1 MAMGVDVM
9 PKPLQGHGRYM
20 PGLDGLRALAVF
32 AVILYHL
39 NVNWAPGGLLG
50 VGVFFVLSGYLITD
64 ILISQWKQK
73 GKIDLKDFWIRR
85 AKRLL
90 PAMLVMLIAVVV
102 WLALFDR
109 SHLQALRGEIVAALL
124 YVSNWWLVFHEV
136 SYFES
141 FGPASPFGH
150 FWSLAVEE
158 QFYLVWPLLLLVG
171 LRNTPRRGK
180 LLGLTLA
187 GVVVSAFA
195 MALLYEPGVDPSRIY
210 YGTDTRA
217 FGLLIGAAL
226 AMVWPSSKLSEK
238 VSLPARITLEVLGIA
253 GLATILWMIWY
264 TNQYED
270 FLYQGGLVLLSIATA
285 VVVAVIAHP
294 ASSFGKLM
302 GAKPLRWIGV
312 RSYGMYLWHYPIIV
326 LSTPTIH
333 TNGTDIP
340 KAIFQIGATIALA
353 ALSLRLVEEPIRRG
367 SFVKPAKYRRMQDG
381 HWRFVMFGRWV
392 VSMIAILAFSSTC
405 IAIAGWGENVTASA
419 IPTASTI
426 NTETKHLAEQPNVEE
441 ANLFIP
447 KKEDTTSADTPEQ
460 ADEKTAEADKTKE
473 TSTSTQKNNSS
484 QQEKVKRETSEK
496 NSATQST
503 ADTEQNP
510 TNTEQKPPNT
520 TTNGDEAEQTTG
532 SEENE
537 SGSSAPETDKD
548 DSTAHQSK
556 ENDSKIEKSS
566 KADTEEK
573 KAPSTRA
580 GRGITVFG
588 DSIMLDVSPHLQK
601 LLPGITV
608 DAKIGRQL
616 HQTPELVAQY
626 KKRGKLGSRVVLE
639 LGTNGAFTKKQLEGL
654 LKSLGDVK
662 QIILI
667 NTRVPR
673 PWEGVVNT
681 TLLEVANSHPNT
693 LLVDWYTASAG
704 KDSYFSPDGVHL
716 EPEGAKAFA
725 ALLSDVLK

>member
-1 MAMGVDVM
+1 M

-32 AVILYHL
+32 AVIIYHL

-64 ILISQWKQK
+64 ILISQWKQN

-109 SHLQALRGEIVAALL
+109 SQLLSLRGEIVAALL

-158 QFYLVWPLLLLVG
+158 QFYLIWPLLLLLG
-171 LRNTPRRGK
+171 LRYIPCRDK
-180 LLGLTLA
+180 LLGFTLA
-187 GVVVSAFA
+187 GVALSALV
-195 MALLYEPGVDPSRIY
+195 MALLYDPGVDPSRIY

-226 AMVWPSSKLSEK
+226 AMIWPSAKLSHK
-238 VSLPARITLEVLGIA
+238 VSLPARITLEVSGIA

-294 ASSFGKLM
+294 ASSLGKLM

-326 LSTPTIH
+326 LSTPAIH
-333 TNGTDIP
+333 TNGIDIP
-340 KAIFQIGATIALA
+340 KALFQVGATIALA

-381 HWRFVMFGRWV
+381 RWRFVMLGRWV
-392 VSMIAILAFSSTC
+392 VSMVAIMAFSSIC
-405 IAIAGWGENVTASA
+405 IAIAGWGEDVTASS
-419 IPTASTI
+419 IPTTTAVSTDTKPQ
-426 NTETKHLAEQPNVEE
+426 TEKPNVEE
-441 ANLFIP
+441 PNISLPAKEGTAQLETSGMND
-447 KKEDTTSADTPEQ
+447 KKT
-460 ADEKTAEADKTKE
+460 DEKTKATP
-473 TSTSTQKNNSS
+473 TIKNDA
-484 QQEKVKRETSEK
+484 QQSKGETSEK
-496 NSATQST
+496 NSSTQATVDSELQPKK
-503 ADTEQNP
+503 ADEKTP
-510 TNTEQKPPNT
+510 GT
-520 TTNGDEAEQTTG
+520 TTNSDVTEQATG
-532 SEENE
+532 SEEKD
-537 SGSSAPETDKD
+537 SDSSASEADKD
-548 DSTAHQSK
+548 NTDSHEMGESNTKAQKTSEEDAEETK
-556 ENDSKIEKSS
+556 TSSS
-566 KADTEEK
+566 KVGK
-573 KAPSTRA
+573 
-580 GRGITVFG
+580 GITVIG
-588 DSIMLDVSPHLQK
+588 DSIMLDVSPHLEK
-601 LLPGITV
+601 LMPGITV
-608 DAKIGRQL
+608 DAKIGRQMS
-616 HQTPELVAQY
+616 QTPELVAQY
-626 KKRGKLGSRVVLE
+626 KKKGKLGSRVVLE
-639 LGTNGAFTKKQLEGL
+639 LGTNGAFTKKQLESL

-673 PWEGVVNT
+673 PWESVVNA
-681 TLLEVANSHPNT
+681 TLAEVAKSYPNT

-704 KDSYFSPDGVHL
+704 KDSYFSADGVHL
-716 EPEGAKAFA
+716 ELEGAKAFA
-725 ALLSDVLK
+725 AILSDVLK

>member
-1 MAMGVDVM
+1 M

-64 ILISQWKQK
+64 ILISQWKQR

-90 PAMLVMLIAVVV
+90 PAMIVMLIAVVV

-109 SHLQALRGEIVAALL
+109 AQLQALRGEIVAALL

-158 QFYLVWPLLLLVG
+158 QFYLIWPLLLLLG

-226 AMVWPSSKLSEK
+226 AMVWPSSRLSET

-253 GLATILWMIWY
+253 GLSTILWMIWY

-326 LSTPTIH
+326 LSTPAIH

-353 ALSLRLVEEPIRRG
+353 GLSLRLVEEPIRRG
-367 SFVKPAKYRRMQDG
+367 SFAKPAKYRRMQDG
-381 HWRFVMFGRWV
+381 RWRFVLFGRWV
-392 VSMIAILAFSSTC
+392 VSMVAILVFSSTC
-405 IAIAGWGENVTASA
+405 IAIAGWGGNVTASS
-419 IPTASTI
+419 IPVASTV
-426 NTETKHLAEQPNVEE
+426 NTESKQQIEQPNAEE

-447 KKEDTTSADTPEQ
+447 KKEDAALGETPDRTE
-460 ADEKTAEADKTKE
+460 EKIKEADKTK
-473 TSTSTQKNNSS
+473 TTASSTQKNNSS
-484 QQEKVKRETSEK
+484 QQELAKQDTSGK
-496 NSATQST
+496 HNAAQSA
-503 ADTEQNP
+503 ADG
-510 TNTEQKPPNT
+510 EQKPAKSEEKQSET
-520 TTNGDEAEQTTG
+520 TTEGDEAEQTK
-532 SEENE
+532 SSKENE
-537 SGSSAPETDKD
+537 SGSSARETDKD

-556 ENDSKIEKSS
+556 ENSS
-566 KADTEEK
+566 KEEKPSKTDTEER
-573 KAPSTRA
+573 ATPSTKA
-580 GRGITVFG
+580 GKGITVFG
-588 DSIMLDVSPHLQK
+588 DSIMLDVAPHLQK
-601 LLPGITV
+601 LLPGITI
-608 DAKIGRQL
+608 DAKVGRQL
-616 HQTPELVAQY
+616 RQTPELVAQY
-626 KKRGKLGSRVVLE
+626 KKRGKLGNRVVLE
-639 LGTNGAFTKKQLEGL
+639 LGTNGAFTKIQLESL
-654 LKSLGDVK
+654 LKSLGDEK
-662 QIILI
+662 QIILV

-673 PWEGVVNT
+673 PWESVVNA
-681 TLLEVANSHPNT
+681 TLAEVANSHSNT

-704 KDSYFSPDGVHL
+704 KDSYFSRDGVHL

-725 ALLSDVLK
+725 ALLSGVLK

>member
-32 AVILYHL
+32 AVIIYHL

-64 ILISQWKQK
+64 ILISQWKQN

-109 SHLQALRGEIVAALL
+109 SQLLSLRGEIVAALL

-158 QFYLVWPLLLLVG
+158 QFYLIWPLLLLLG
-171 LRNTPRRGK
+171 LRYIPRRGK
-180 LLGLTLA
+180 LLGFTLA
-187 GVVVSAFA
+187 GVALSALV

-226 AMVWPSSKLSEK
+226 AMIWPSAKLSHK
-238 VSLPARITLEVLGIA
+238 VSLPARITLEVSGIA

-294 ASSFGKLM
+294 ASSLGKLM

-326 LSTPTIH
+326 LSTPAIH
-333 TNGTDIP
+333 TNIDIP
-340 KAIFQIGATIALA
+340 KALFQVGATIALA

-381 HWRFVMFGRWV
+381 RWRFVLFGRGV
-392 VSMIAILAFSSTC
+392 VSMVAIMAFSSTC
-405 IAIAGWGENVTASA
+405 IAIAGWGEDVTASS
-419 IPTASTI
+419 IPTTTVVSTDTKPQ
-426 NTETKHLAEQPNVEE
+426 TEKSNVEE
-441 ANLFIP
+441 PNISLPAKEGTAQLETSGMIDKKTEEKTKATSTVKNDAQQSKGETSGKNGSTQATVDSEQQP
-447 KKEDTTSADTPEQ
+447 KQ
-460 ADEKTAEADKTKE
+460 ADKKT
-473 TSTSTQKNNSS
+473 
-484 QQEKVKRETSEK
+484 
-496 NSATQST
+496 
-503 ADTEQNP
+503 P
-510 TNTEQKPPNT
+510 GT
-520 TTNGDEAEQTTG
+520 TTNSDVTEQATG
-532 SEENE
+532 SEEKD
-537 SGSSAPETDKD
+537 SDSSASEADKD
-548 DSTAHQSK
+548 NTDPHQMEESNTK
-556 ENDSKIEKSS
+556 AQKTSEEDAEETKTSSS
-566 KADTEEK
+566 KVGK
-573 KAPSTRA
+573 
-580 GRGITVFG
+580 GITVIG
-588 DSIMLDVSPHLQK
+588 DSIMLDVSPHLEK
-601 LLPGITV
+601 LMPGITV

-616 HQTPELVAQY
+616 SQTPELVAQY
-626 KKRGKLGSRVVLE
+626 KKKGKLGSRVVLE
-639 LGTNGAFTKKQLEGL
+639 LGTNGAFTKKQLESL
-654 LKSLGDVK
+654 LKSLGDAK

-673 PWEGVVNT
+673 PWESVVNA
-681 TLLEVANSHPNT
+681 TLAEVAKSYPNT

-725 ALLSDVLK
+725 AILSDVLK